1 MMLRAILL
9 RGLAFALIWW
19 ALAEGQSDSWGV
31 GSVSIGLALFASL
44 RLSPPGGG
52 GRGGGAPDHGG
63 LSLFGLLGFIGFFI
77 VQSVRG
83 GVQVAAR
90 ALRPKMDLAPSL
102 LEFPLHLP
110 PGPPRVLLVYTLNLL
125 PGTISVMIVDD
136 ILRLHVFD
144 RRMPIEAEL
153 RAVEA
158 RIARIAPVLSMRRTT
173 E

>member
-1 MMLRAILL
+1 MMPRALLL

-19 ALAEGQSDSWGV
+19 ALAEGRPDSWGV
-31 GSVSIGLALFASL
+31 GAVSIGLALFASL

-52 GRGGGAPDHGG
+52 R
-63 LSLFGLLGFIGFFI
+63 LSPSGLLGFIGFFI

-83 GVQVAAR
+83 GIQVAAR
-90 ALRPKMDLAPSL
+90 ALRPGMDLSPAL

-110 PGPPRVLLVYTLNLL
+110 PGPLRVVLVFTLNLL
-125 PGTISVMIVDD
+125 PGTISVMIFDD
-136 ILRLHVFD
+136 TLRLHVFD

-158 RIARIAPVLSMRRTT
+158 RIARIARISPTARPAA
-173 E
+173 